1 MSRHVFR
8 ARTDHQ
14 HAAQQARELPRQWVL
29 AGTYGSRASAVSAAL
44 QVRTGERIPAYR
56 PAGSFEARTEVTA
69 EGADLYVRYIN
80 PAACTA
86 YDFRQSAEAGFTEDL
101 VAFTR
106 RLDAAATSKDT

>member
-8 ARTDHQ
+8 AHTDHQ
-14 HAAQQARELPRQWVL
+14 HAAQQARELPHQWVL

-56 PAGSFEARTEVTA
+56 PAGAFEARTEVTA
-69 EGADLYVRYIN
+69 DGADLYVRYID
-80 PAACTA
+80 PAATA
-86 YDFRQSAEAGFTEDL
+86 AAFRQSVEAGFTEDL
-101 VAFTR
+101 AAFTR